1 MDEILDFVCFFLFDF
16 FDFLFKKAFIEKTT
30 FGINIFFIILY
41 IFLSLFLLIGT
52 VYLIYLLFSFW
63 NPYCWDTTH
72 MITLILLTNLSG
84 GFDCNEKSV
93 GYRLFPNKGCA
104 GKCDTNIAAS
114 RRSLCLR

>member
-52 VYLIYLLFSFW
+52 VYLIYLLFIKSQFW
-63 NPYCWDTTH
+63 FAF
-72 MITLILLTNLSG
+72 LFGILLLLFIFMIFAPFFKKENNLFLFFSG
-84 GFDCNEKSV
+84 K
-93 GYRLFPNKGCA
+93 K
-104 GKCDTNIAAS
+104 
-114 RRSLCLR
+114 

>member
-52 VYLIYLLFSFW
+52 VYLIYLLFVKSQFW
-63 NPYCWDTTH
+63 FAF
-72 MITLILLTNLSG
+72 LFGILLL
-84 GFDCNEKSV
+84 
-93 GYRLFPNKGCA
+93 LFIFMIFAPIFQKR
-104 GKCDTNIAAS
+104 KE
-114 RRSLCLR
+114 SLRK

>member
-52 VYLIYLLFSFW
+52 VYLIYLLFIKSQFW
-63 NPYCWDTTH
+63 FAF
-72 MITLILLTNLSG
+72 LFGILLLLFIFMIFAPIFQKIPPLG
-84 GFDCNEKSV
+84 RGFTPCGRGET
-93 GYRLFPNKGCA
+93 L
-104 GKCDTNIAAS
+104 
-114 RRSLCLR
+114 L

>member
-52 VYLIYLLFSFW
+52 VYLIYLLFVKSQFW
-63 NPYCWDTTH
+63 FAF
-72 MITLILLTNLSG
+72 LFGILLL
-84 GFDCNEKSV
+84 
-93 GYRLFPNKGCA
+93 LFIFMIFAPIFQKR
-104 GKCDTNIAAS
+104 K
-114 RRSLCLR
+114 

>member
-52 VYLIYLLFSFW
+52 VYLIYLLFIKSQFW
-63 NPYCWDTTH
+63 FAF
-72 MITLILLTNLSG
+72 LFGILLL
-84 GFDCNEKSV
+84 
-93 GYRLFPNKGCA
+93 LFIFMIFAPIFQKR
-104 GKCDTNIAAS
+104 K
-114 RRSLCLR
+114 